1 MIDPTLETKFNQ
13 HINKEIYSSYL
24 YLSMA
29 AWADHTGLRGF
40 SHWMRTQAMEE
51 LTHVSRF
58 FDFLTDRDGRA
69 RLAAIAEPPQDWSD
83 ATALMR
89 DTLNHELE
97 VSRGINELV
106 SLCREHNDHAAGAF
120 LDWFVKEQV
129 EEEAVV
135 KDILDR
141 LNIVKGEG
149 QGLLM
154 IDQELATRALP
165 TYDPTLGWL
174 GNTR

>member
-1 MIDPTLETKFNQ
+1 MIEPILEKKFND

-29 AWADHTGLRGF
+29 AWADHQGLRGF
-40 SHWMRTQAMEE
+40 SHWMRVQAMEE

-69 RLAAIAEPPQDWSD
+69 RLAAISQPPHDWQSAIGLLGD
-83 ATALMR
+83 VYK
-89 DTLNHELE
+89 HEVE
-97 VSRGINELV
+97 VSSGINELL
-106 SLCREHNDHAAGAF
+106 SLCREHNDHASGAF

-129 EEEAVV
+129 EEEATV

-141 LNIVKGEG
+141 LRIVNGEG

-154 IDQELATRALP
+154 IDQELGARP
-165 TYDPTLGWL
+165 FPSYDPTLGWI

>member
-1 MIDPTLETKFNQ
+1 MITQDLEDKFNQ

-29 AWADHTGLRGF
+29 AWADHQGLRGF
-40 SHWMRTQAMEE
+40 SHWMRVQAMEE

-69 RLAAIAEPPQDWSD
+69 RLSAIAEPPQDWAN
-83 ATALMR
+83 ATALME
-89 DTLNHELE
+89 DTYQHELE
-97 VSRGINELV
+97 VSKGINELV
-106 SLCREHNDHAAGAF
+106 SLCREHSDHAAGAF

-129 EEEAVV
+129 EEEANV
-135 KDILDR
+135 KDVLDR
-141 LNIVKGEG
+141 LRIVKGEG

-154 IDQELATRALP
+154 IDQELGARALP
-165 TYDPTLGWL
+165 SYDPTLGWI